1 MLFRSTRIKTFVK
14 DKGPE
19 VIYKKNFW
27 SNNDCWDYYFQ
38 RHSENE
44 KSEHYVPYDYYIF
57 NVLPKLNNSKRFLY
71 IEDKQTYDK
80 LYGNAGV
87 KMPKTIF
94 RCSEGIF
101 MDDQYNHIKDMNLF
115 LKSVKQD
122 LFLKKTNG
130 SHGGMGIEKYIAK
143 DNWFYNSKNQEKLDL
158 KVLFERYKGNFI
170 VQECYLQNDALK
182 KLHPNSLNSLRV
194 DSYRSVKTNE
204 VHVLMASIRMGRNGS
219 FVDNVSLGGMAVGL
233 KVDENNEAVM
243 REFSFI
249 PFSNDRITEH
259 PDSKVLFKDY
269 KIPGFPSVVEAIQKL
284 SNIVPSYRIISWDFS
299 IDKEGNAVLV
309 ELNSAGAIW
318 GSQEN
323 NGAPFFGKFSEEVRD
338 YVKN

>member
-1 MLFRSTRIKTFVK
+1 M
-14 DKGPE
+14 
-19 VIYKKNFW
+19 
-27 SNNDCWDYYFQ
+27 
-38 RHSENE
+38 
-44 KSEHYVPYDYYIF
+44 
-57 NVLPKLNNSKRFLY
+57 
-71 IEDKQTYDK
+71 
-80 LYGNAGV
+80 
-87 KMPKTIF
+87 
-94 RCSEGIF
+94 
-101 MDDQYNHIKDMNLF
+101 
-115 LKSVKQD
+115 
-122 LFLKKTNG
+122 
-130 SHGGMGIEKYIAK
+130 
-143 DNWFYNSKNQEKLDL
+143 
-158 KVLFERYKGNFI
+158 
-170 VQECYLQNDALK
+170 QECYLQNDALK